1 MAADEHGRPMP
12 QASYKT
18 ETYWEQY
25 QSFFPHMRES
35 PPPTARMKSGALGE
49 GHRSMLIDFPARH
62 RR

>member
-1 MAADEHGRPMP
+1 MAADEHCRPMP

-25 QSFFPHMRES
+25 QSFFPAHVRV
-35 PPPTARMKSGALGE
+35 TAANGPNEAWLPWR